1 MHEPIN
7 FIPFFFAAVVL
18 AITPGPSNLYIMART
33 AAGGKPDGFA
43 SVLGTAAGGLVH
55 VAISAIGLS
64 ALLAASAYAFT
75 MVKILGAAYL
85 IYLGLRTL
93 LQAGA
98 PRDHLALRSSGSK
111 RAFMEGLFT
120 ETFNV
125 KVALFFLA
133 FIPQFINP
141 ESASAPQFLLL
152 GLVCVVLNMMADFAV
167 VLGTTRLMP
176 LLDNSPRTGRFLNV
190 GAGSI
195 LIGLGVYV
203 ALAQSKR

>member
-7 FIPFFFAAVVL
+7 FLPFFFAAVVL

-33 AAGGKPDGFA
+33 AAGGKTDGFA
-43 SVLGTAAGGLVH
+43 SVLGTTAGGLVH

-64 ALLAASAYAFT
+64 ALLAASASAFA
-75 MVKILGAAYL
+75 MIKILGAAYL
-85 IYLGLRTL
+85 IYLGLRTV

-98 PRDHLALRSSGSK
+98 FRDHLVLRPSGSK
-111 RAFMEGLFT
+111 RAFIEGLAT
-120 ETFNV
+120 ECFNV

-141 ESASAPQFLLL
+141 ETASAPQFLLL
-152 GLVCVVLNMMADFAV
+152 GLVCVALNMLADFAV
-167 VLGTTRLMP
+167 VLGTTRLLP
-176 LLDNSPRTGRFLNV
+176 LLDNRPRTGRFLNT

-195 LIGLGVYV
+195 LIGLGLYV
-203 ALAQSKR
+203 ALEQGRQ